1 MAKSF
6 SSNPSWKSWKSWIIG
21 LGVVLF
27 GVMGYFGYRFIS
39 EAERSASGIQSN
51 IEPRK
56 ELNLKDLES
65 SSPAYS
71 VGAVNPVDGVD
82 DASDVAPN
90 ETVSVSSGQDI
101 QIEKGEFSYVGGQ
114 PKVQLLVKNTG
125 QLSVDLLHINLNL
138 LLNQE
143 KQAVAKAQAIEIK
156 FPQTL
161 LAGESMKID
170 VPIAGE
176 AWTTEAVVQAE
187 KRRIQAKIVSVSVAD
202 GQDYPQKS
210 GSVVLSQ
217 VANDWGL
224 PSDIHQENHE
234 DKLDESDKLDKSDKV
249 DLDKEQQTNEQN
261 KPDEADVQALENH
274 EVPDE
279 VRQFLDADKLPE
291 KNEAGIISHEYKEF
305 QK

>member
-234 DKLDESDKLDKSDKV
+234 DK
-249 DLDKEQQTNEQN
+249 EQQTDERPTSREPAEQN
-261 KPDEADVQALENH
+261 KSDETDVQALEHH

-305 QK
+305 PK